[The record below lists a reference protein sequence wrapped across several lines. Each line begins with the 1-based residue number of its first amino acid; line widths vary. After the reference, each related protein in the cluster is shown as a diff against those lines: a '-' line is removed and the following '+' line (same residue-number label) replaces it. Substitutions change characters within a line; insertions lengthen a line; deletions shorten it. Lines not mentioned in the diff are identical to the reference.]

1 MPIDVR
7 CRTRYIL
14 AQKDFMDAICEAWVP
29 LSSCD
34 NVSLELTFG
43 ANQMIMTNCI
53 AGLDGAESAMANPSQ
68 DLIGTQASEQAASSS
83 SESPSQRKETA
94 NELHDTTKA
103 TDYGLNISGL
113 QSHS

>member
-1 MPIDVR
+1 
-7 CRTRYIL
+7 
-14 AQKDFMDAICEAWVP
+14 MDAISKAWVP

-43 ANQMIMTNCI
+43 VEQLIMTNYT
-53 AGLDGAESAMANPSQ
+53 AGLDGAESAMADPSQ

-83 SESPSQRKETA
+83 SESPSQRKEIA
-94 NELHDTTKA
+94 DELHDTTKA
-103 TDYGLNISGL
+103 TDSGLNISGL